1 MKNASTAEE
10 TDLTSILNKFKEL
23 DKECDIL
30 LFKIHKA
37 KLLKA
42 LKEKDV
48 NEPR

>member
-1 MKNASTAEE
+1 MKNAAIEYP
-10 TDLTSILNKFKEL
+10 DLTSILNKYKEL

-48 NEPR
+48 DESR